1 MAFPNFRPLILVFY
15 MSWWIIPTTAD
26 VGIRSFS
33 SSITGVI
40 RETTLGMQSILLSEK
55 GALASQNLVRKS
67 GEWSVKLANSNDN
80 TLVSWLEEVLYQ
92 GEVEGRWLVDCQ
104 LLLGEESLD
113 AQVSYVDAEQVER
126 EVEIKAVT
134 RHNLNLSPVKAG
146 DEILGISPDVPTF
159 EGPGWVAQVI
169 FDI

>member
-1 MAFPNFRPLILVFY
+1 
-15 MSWWIIPTTAD
+15 MSWWILPTTAD
-26 VGIRSFS
+26 IGLRAFS
-33 SSITGVI
+33 SSVSGVI
-40 RETTLGMQSILLSEK
+40 RETTLGMQAILLSEK
-55 GALASQNLVRKS
+55 GAEVSDGLVRNS
-67 GEWSVKLANSNDN
+67 GEWSVKRANSTDN

-104 LLLGEESLD
+104 LLLGDESLD

-134 RHNLNLSPVKAG
+134 RHNLLLIEVEEDTEFS
-146 DEILGISPDVPTF
+146 GIEPDIPTF